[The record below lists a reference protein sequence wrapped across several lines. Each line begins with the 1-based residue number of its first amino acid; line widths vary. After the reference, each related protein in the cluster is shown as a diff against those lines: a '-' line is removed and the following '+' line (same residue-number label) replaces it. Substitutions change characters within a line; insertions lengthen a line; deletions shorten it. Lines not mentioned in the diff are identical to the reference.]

1 MVHRGRFQ
9 PALPMK
15 LRKHDLEILATSCAF
30 SLVFYVGRNGPWT
43 PKHIAGAVLLG
54 IGFIGWLTAR
64 LQIREFFAVTAQ
76 AQGLV
81 TTGIYSR
88 IRNPIYFF
96 GVVFFAGMA
105 LYLPLPRW
113 VLLALLAIIFMQVL
127 RAQRSPRPGSKIRR
141 RLPPIPR
148 QNLVLNHQSR
158 LADHNE
164 PLFHRG
170 SKRGSGRGF
179 LSGAIDPNLN

>member
-1 MVHRGRFQ
+1 
-9 PALPMK
+9 MK
-15 LRKHDLEILATSCAF
+15 LRKHDLEILGTSCAF
-30 SLVFYVGRNGPWT
+30 FLVFYVGRNGPWT
-43 PKHIAGAVLLG
+43 PRHIAGAILLA

-127 RAQRSPRPGSKIRR
+127 RARNEARVLEAKFGDAY
-141 RLPPIPR
+141 R
-148 QNLVLNHQSR
+148 QYR
-158 LADHNE
+158 AKTW
-164 PLFHRG
+164 F
-170 SKRGSGRGF
+170 
-179 LSGAIDPNLN
+179 